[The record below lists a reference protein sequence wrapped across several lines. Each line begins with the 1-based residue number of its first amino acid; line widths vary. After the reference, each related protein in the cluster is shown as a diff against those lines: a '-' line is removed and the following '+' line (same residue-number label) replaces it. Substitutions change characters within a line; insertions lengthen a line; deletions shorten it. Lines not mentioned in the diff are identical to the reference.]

1 MGSCCYII
9 NGNLFSGDTLFKNS
23 IGRVDFPTGSVK
35 KMKESLV
42 KITKLC
48 HDNIKVYPGHDSKTT
63 IKEEK
68 KNNMYLNM

>member
-1 MGSCCYII
+1 
-9 NGNLFSGDTLFKNS
+9 
-23 IGRVDFPTGSVK
+23 
-35 KMKESLV
+35 MKESLT

-68 KNNMYLNM
+68 KNNMYLKAL